1 MAWVGVAISE
11 GARSEGG
18 SRVAEVPDV
27 EGPPG
32 GL

>member
-1 MAWVGVAISE
+1 MAWVGAAILE
-11 GARSEGG
+11 GAGSEGG
-18 SRVAEVPDV
+18 SGLAGVCDV